1 MVHWTCKP
9 QKRNKQK
16 KVTKQSMLMLLVCFM
31 KNEPKVFLDGYM
43 MTEVFKI
50 CPEQVNQNYFK
61 LINSKHTG
69 F

>member
-1 MVHWTCKP
+1 
-9 QKRNKQK
+9 
-16 KVTKQSMLMLLVCFM
+16 MLLVCFM